1 MKSTVKATSSFIG
14 MVVLTLSTT
23 VAAQHAFNHPEKAVE
38 YRQKALS
45 LMQNNFAVMG
55 DMIKGDITFD
65 GTVFSERANDFVALA
80 GMPWVAFD
88 QPGAKPGKD
97 TNALPAIWENWD
109 DFMKKAEQFQNDAK
123 ALQQAA
129 LSGNQN
135 DIRRAFMTTARNC
148 KACHD
153 AYKD

>member
-1 MKSTVKATSSFIG
+1 MKSAVKTTSSFIG

-45 LMQNNFAVMG
+45 LMQNNFAVRG
-55 DMIKGDITFD
+55 DMIEGAINFD
-65 GTVFSERANDFVALA
+65 GTVAAERANDFVALA
-80 GMPWVAFD
+80 GMPWVAFVL
-88 QPGAKPGKD
+88 PGARPGND
-97 TNALPAIWENWD
+97 TNALTASWENWD
-109 DFMKKAEQFQNDAK
+109 DFMKKAAQFQTDAK

-135 DIRRAFMTTARNC
+135 DI
-148 KACHD
+148 
-153 AYKD
+153 

>member
-1 MKSTVKATSSFIG
+1 
-14 MVVLTLSTT
+14 
-23 VAAQHAFNHPEKAVE
+23 
-38 YRQKALS
+38 

-65 GTVFSERANDFVALA
+65 GTVFAERANDFVALA

-123 ALQQAA
+123 ALQQADRKSTRLNSSHVKISYA
-129 LSGNQN
+129 VFCL
-135 DIRRAFMTTARNC
+135 
-148 KACHD
+148 K
-153 AYKD
+153 

>member
-1 MKSTVKATSSFIG
+1 
-14 MVVLTLSTT
+14 
-23 VAAQHAFNHPEKAVE
+23 
-38 YRQKALS
+38 

-65 GTVFSERANDFVALA
+65 GTVFAERANDFVALA

-153 AYKD
+153 AYKDRKSTRLNSSHVKISYAVFCLKKKINKDVTKY